1 MAKPRPKPSP
11 EQKNASAIEP
21 LNLLSEGDLAQR
33 LGIPREKLR
42 SIARDADSHYNPF
55 SQIKGPRPFAR
66 KVSKAKARE
75 IDQPLDPLLEAQ
87 KRIYRILLRDLD
99 LPEHICGGVRGRSVL
114 DNVEHHKN
122 ETTIVTLDIKSCF
135 PSITA
140 RQVYF
145 VWRVVL
151 KCSHKVSR
159 LLTRLT
165 IFNGHLP
172 QGAPTSTT
180 LANLVIN
187 SIDGPIRN
195 AAAERGVNYSSW
207 IDDIPLSGPDAR
219 NLIPLAVS
227 TFRRGGFRISR
238 SKLKVMG
245 GRKRREVNGVIAGA
259 TPSISRKTRDRI
271 RAALHHLRVG
281 DIRDEDQASYIATQK
296 GRIAYLAN
304 VNPDQ
309 ARKFEIQL
317 ADILDQFGI
326 KM

>member
-1 MAKPRPKPSP
+1 MKPRPKPSP
-11 EQKNASAIEP
+11 ERKNASAIEP

-33 LGIPREKLR
+33 LGIPRETLR
-42 SIARDADSHYNPF
+42 SIASDADSHYNPF
-55 SQIKGPRPFAR
+55 SQIKAPGPFAR
-66 KVSKAKARE
+66 KKSKPKIRE
-75 IDQPLDPLLEAQ
+75 IDQPLDPLLEVQ

-114 DNVEHHKN
+114 DNVEHHQN

-140 RQVYF
+140 DQVYF

-165 IFNGHLP
+165 IFDGHLP

-207 IDDIPLSGPDAR
+207 IDDIPLSGPEAR
-219 NLIPLAVS
+219 KLIPLAVS
-227 TFRRGGFRISR
+227 TFRRGGLRISR

-259 TPSISRKTRDRI
+259 TPSIPKKKRDRI
-271 RAALHHLRVG
+271 RAALHRLRVG
-281 DIRDEDQASYIATQK
+281 HIRDEDRPSYIATQK
-296 GRIAYLAN
+296 GRIAYLASI
-304 VNPDQ
+304 NPDQ
-309 ARKFEIQL
+309 ARRFEIELAQL
-317 ADILDQFGI
+317 IEKFLTTT
-326 KM
+326 

>member
-1 MAKPRPKPSP
+1 M
-11 EQKNASAIEP
+11 
-21 LNLLSEGDLAQR
+21 SERDLAQR
-33 LGIPREKLR
+33 LCIPREKLR
-42 SIARDADSHYNPF
+42 SIASDPDAHYNPF
-55 SQIKGPRPFAR
+55 SQIKPQRPFAKEES
-66 KVSKAKARE
+66 KVKIRE
-75 IDQPLDPLLEAQ
+75 IDQPVDPLLEVQ

-99 LPEHICGGVRGRSVL
+99 LPEHINGGVKGRSVL
-114 DNVEHHKN
+114 DNVKHHQN

-140 RQVYF
+140 HQVYF

-187 SIDGPIRN
+187 SIDGPIRD

-207 IDDIPLSGPDAR
+207 IDDIPLSGPEAR

-245 GRKRREVNGVIAGA
+245 GRKRREVNGIIAGA

-271 RAALHHLRVG
+271 RAALHRLKIG
-281 DIRDEDQASYIATQK
+281 DIRDEDRASYIATQR

-317 ADILDQFGI
+317 ADILSNLE
-326 KM
+326 

>member
-1 MAKPRPKPSP
+1 MKPRPKPLP
-11 EQKNASAIEP
+11 ERKNASAIEP

-42 SIARDADSHYNPF
+42 SIASDADSHYNPF
-55 SQIKGPRPFAR
+55 SQIKPPRPFAR
-66 KVSKAKARE
+66 KKWKAKVRE
-75 IDQPLDPLLEAQ
+75 IDQPLDPLLEVQ
-87 KRIYRILLRDLD
+87 KRIYRILLRNLD
-99 LPEHICGGVRGRSVL
+99 LPEHIIGGVKGRSVL
-114 DNVEHHKN
+114 YNVAHHQN
-122 ETTIVTLDIKSCF
+122 EGTIVTLDIKSCF

-140 RQVYF
+140 HHVYF

-187 SIDGPIRN
+187 SIDGPIRK
-195 AAAERGVNYSSW
+195 AAAERDVNYSSW
-207 IDDIPLSGPDAR
+207 IDDIPLSGSEAR

-259 TPSISRKTRDRI
+259 TPSVSRKKRDRI
-271 RAALHHLRVG
+271 RAALHRLRTG
-281 DIRDEDQASYIATQK
+281 DIRDEDRLRYIATQK
-296 GRIAYLAN
+296 GKITYLASI
-304 VNPDQ
+304 NPNQ
-309 ARKFEIQL
+309 AHKFEVELAQLMKKIQTTT
-317 ADILDQFGI
+317 
-326 KM
+326 